1 MICIDINVNRTIIN
15 IPVNSGSDGVLMNQ
29 QEGNQQKRKMR
40 PMVAIKAM
48 GRLLKNAEA
57 TEEVFV
63 IIQALAGD
71 SVERGYKR
79 FITTPHA
86 QTILKQ
92 EVSLIDVL
100 AKRDYLRSLPEG
112 SLGKAYLRFMETG
125 NITADG
131 LKEAS
136 EVNEKG
142 RFGDPGVETYGLRL
156 RDQHDLWHTLTGFG
170 RDVAGE
176 ACLLA
181 FTYAQ
186 TRNRGI
192 GFIAFI
198 GALDLSKTFGRSMF
212 SSMWQAYQMGKEAAW
227 LPGQHWE
234 QLLEKPLHEV
244 RKELGIGTPDCYE
257 SLPLDLVTA

>member
-1 MICIDINVNRTIIN
+1 MSQST
-15 IPVNSGSDGVLMNQ
+15 NQ
-29 QEGNQQKRKMR
+29 RNETLKHADKRRMQ
-40 PMVAIKAM
+40 PIVAMKAM

-63 IIQALAGD
+63 IIRALAGD

-79 FITTPHA
+79 FVKTPHA
-86 QTILKQ
+86 ETILNQ
-92 EVSLIDVL
+92 EKALIDVL
-100 AKRDYLRSLPEG
+100 SDRDYLRSLPEG
-112 SLGKAYLRFMETG
+112 SLGKAYLKFMEEG
-125 NITADG
+125 NIMADG

-136 EVNEKG
+136 ELDNEE
-142 RFGDPGVETYGLRL
+142 RFADPNLDTYGLRL
-156 RDQHDLWHTLTGFG
+156 RDQHDLWHTTCGFG

-192 GFIAFI
+192 GFIALI

-212 SSMWQAYQMGKEAAW
+212 SSMWQAYQMGKKAEW

-234 QLLEKPLHEV
+234 TLLEKPLHEV
-244 RKELGIGTPDCYE
+244 RRELGVGTPDRYE
-257 SLPLDLVTA
+257 SLPLELVTA